1 MSKMVRRFEAL
12 LPLRF
17 NDGSAV
23 SDDAIA
29 DTLLELEQR
38 FGAVSCE
45 TQTIRGQW
53 RHANDSYRDD
63 LIRVFVD
70 VADEPENRQFFVEF
84 KERLKE
90 RFQQI
95 DIWLTTYLIEVI

>member
-1 MSKMVRRFEAL
+1 MSKMVRRFEVL

-17 NDGSAV
+17 NDGAAV
-23 SDDAIA
+23 PDDAIA

-53 RHANDSYRDD
+53 RHDSQSYRDD
-63 LIRVFVD
+63 LMRVFVD
-70 VADEPENRQFFVEF
+70 VADDPENREFFIQC
-84 KERLKE
+84 KERLKA
-90 RFQQI
+90 RFQQL
-95 DIWLTTYLIEVI
+95 DIWLTTYLIEVL

>member
-1 MSKMVRRFEAL
+1 MSRLVRRFEVL

-23 SDDAIA
+23 PDSAVA
-29 DTLLELEQR
+29 DTLIELEEK

-45 TQTIRGQW
+45 TQTIRGRW
-53 RHANDSYRDD
+53 RHEGQSYRDD

-70 VADEPENRQFFVEF
+70 TSDAPENRQYFLDL
-84 KERLKE
+84 KERLKS

-95 DIWLTTYLIEVI
+95 DLWMTTYLIEVL